1 METAGPQKPEKS
13 RRKVLTIHNSA
24 RSDSNSRLLI
34 SRTQRY
40 VREHYGDPSLRLQQ
54 IADEL
59 QISYGYLSSIFTHIA
74 GQSFKQFLIE
84 VRMEE
89 ARKLLLSRRYR
100 IYEIADKVGYSNPR
114 YFNEA
119 FRKYY
124 GCSPVEYLRNLRSQE
139 GAGS

>member
-1 METAGPQKPEKS
+1 
-13 RRKVLTIHNSA
+13 
-24 RSDSNSRLLI
+24 
-34 SRTQRY
+34 
-40 VREHYGDPSLRLQQ
+40 
-54 IADEL
+54 
-59 QISYGYLSSIFTHIA
+59 
-74 GQSFKQFLIE
+74 
-84 VRMEE
+84 MEE